1 MFRRKLMINIIVF
14 VVCGAI
20 ALTIPVLVNHWE
32 STPTVA
38 GEATELPYVL
48 RSKFVGDDFHL
59 GDARVMWQIYL
70 TQGDDI
76 IATWENLYNTIKITQ
91 QITYDTE
98 HLQLTP
104 NGFRYRGL
112 ADTTDYENLY
122 ATGYSS
128 TVTYKNYTCT
138 LTLK

>member
-1 MFRRKLMINIIVF
+1 MILDKKGLENKAQWEAA
-14 VVCGAI
+14 GY
-20 ALTIPVLVNHWE
+20 ALPKFDR
-32 STPTVA
+32 
-38 GEATELPYVL
+38 EAVT
-48 RSKFVGDDFHL
+48 K
-59 GDARVMWQIYL
+59 
-70 TQGDDI
+70 
-76 IATWENLYNTIKITQ
+76 ATKENPF
-91 QITYDTE
+91 
-98 HLQLTP
+98 P